1 LQLLKNFEGESAV
14 KKYLSSSLFS
24 LSSGAGVLLA
34 LLTLNL
40 GADAQSLQGASTPGT
55 PSVTVLHFSDGED
68 DHPGRMTADTRGNVY
83 IAAALGV
90 QGRSGFAVL
99 KYNSQNKL
107 QVIRRTKVA
116 GEFGGE
122 AQAVQVD
129 AQGNIYAGGSNT
141 FGGLVMSFT
150 PAGSKRW
157 EQHFNGEPLA
167 LAIDAA
173 GNLYAA
179 GTGGSG
185 PFQEWVIVKYSNAGN
200 VLWEIQHTGTA
211 AGDSRVVDLQ
221 LDLAGNPVVLG
232 WTNTNLQTLT
242 RSITTLKLDP
252 HGNTLWT
259 QDFTAIP
266 RFDQVPQGLALDRS
280 GNVYITG
287 TTIPAEGPLTPFT
300 VKYDT
305 HGNRKFVLMGNGAGG
320 SSVAV
325 DPSGDIV
332 LTGANFVLGHSPFI
346 SASKIR
352 ANGTRVWTTS
362 IQATGKILADAG
374 GNVFVAGSLQ
384 NTNTQF
390 PEQSDYFVTKLSSNG
405 ALLSATLFR
414 QGNDVRDATFDSL
427 GNLLVTGD
435 FVNPTFNHDIV
446 TLKLP

>member
-1 LQLLKNFEGESAV
+1 V
-14 KKYLSSSLFS
+14 KKYQSSSLLS
-24 LSSGAGVLLA
+24 LSSGAGILLA
-34 LLTLNL
+34 LSTLNL
-40 GADAQSLQGASTPGT
+40 SAQSLQGASAPAA
-55 PSVTVLHFSDGED
+55 PAVTVLHFTDAED
-68 DHPGRMTADTRGNVY
+68 DHPGRMTADTKGNIY

-90 QGRSGFAVL
+90 QNRSGFGVL
-99 KYNSQNKL
+99 KYNSQNIL
-107 QVIRRTKVA
+107 QVVRRKNLA

-129 AQGNIYAGGSNT
+129 AQGNIYAGGST
-141 FGGLVMSFT
+141 SFGGLVMSFA
-150 PAGSKRW
+150 PAGGKRW
-157 EQHFNGEPLA
+157 EQRFNGEPLA

-185 PFQEWVIVKYSNAGN
+185 PFQEWVIAKYSNAGK

-211 AGDSRVVDLQ
+211 AGDSRVLDLQ
-221 LDLAGNPVVLG
+221 LDFAGNPVVLG

-252 HGNTLWT
+252 FGNTLWT

-266 RFDQVPQGLALDRS
+266 KFDQVPQGLALDRS

-287 TTIPAEGPLTPFT
+287 TTVPAEGPLTPFT
-300 VKYDT
+300 VKYDPN
-305 HGNRKFVLMGNGAGG
+305 GNRKFVLMGNGAGG

-325 DPSGDIV
+325 DPAGDIV
-332 LTGANFVLGHSPFI
+332 LTGANFVLGHLPFI
-346 SASKIR
+346 SASKIH
-352 ANGTRVWTTS
+352 ANGAKVWTTP
-362 IQATGKILADAG
+362 IQATGKILADG
-374 GNVFVAGSLQ
+374 SGNVFIAGSLP

-405 ALLSATLFR
+405 ALLSGTLFR

-435 FVNPTFNHDIV
+435 FVNPTFEHDIV

>member
-1 LQLLKNFEGESAV
+1 M
-14 KKYLSSSLFS
+14 
-24 LSSGAGVLLA
+24 SSGVGVLLA
-34 LLTLNL
+34 LSTLNL
-40 GADAQSLQGASTPGT
+40 GAGAQSLQGASAAATTP
-55 PSVTVLHFSDGED
+55 VTILHFTDGED
-68 DHPGRMTADTRGNVY
+68 DHPGRMTADTRGNIY

-90 QGRSGFAVL
+90 QNRSGFGVL
-99 KYNSQNKL
+99 KYNSQNIL
-107 QVIRRTKVA
+107 QVVRRKNLA

-129 AQGNIYAGGSNT
+129 AQGNIYAGGST
-141 FGGLVMSFT
+141 SFGGLVMSFG
-150 PAGSKRW
+150 PAGGKRW
-157 EQHFNGEPLA
+157 EQRFNGEPLA

-200 VLWEIQHTGTA
+200 VLWQIQHTGTT
-211 AGDSRVVDLQ
+211 AGDSRVVDLR
-221 LDLAGNPVVLG
+221 LDFAGNPVVLG

-252 HGNTLWT
+252 HGNILWA

-287 TTIPAEGPLTPFT
+287 TTVPAEGPLTPFT
-300 VKYDT
+300 VKYDPN
-305 HGNRKFVLMGNGAGG
+305 GNRQFVLMGNGAGG

-325 DPSGDIV
+325 DPSGDIL
-332 LTGANFVLGHSPFI
+332 LTGADSVPGHPPFI
-346 SASKIR
+346 SASKIH
-352 ANGTRVWTTS
+352 ANGTRVWTTP
-362 IQATGKILADAG
+362 IQATGKILADAS

-390 PEQSDYFVTKLSSNG
+390 PEQSDYFLAKLSPG
-405 ALLSATLFR
+405 GTLLSGTVFR
-414 QGNDVRDATFDSL
+414 QGSDVRDVTFDSL
-427 GNLLVTGD
+427 GNLVVTGD
-435 FVNPTFNHDIV
+435 FLNPTFNHDIV